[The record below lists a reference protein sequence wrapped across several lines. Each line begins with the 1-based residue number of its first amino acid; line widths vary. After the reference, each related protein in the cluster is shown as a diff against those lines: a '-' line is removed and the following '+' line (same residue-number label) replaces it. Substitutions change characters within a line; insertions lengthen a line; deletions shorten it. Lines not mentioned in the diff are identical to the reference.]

1 MAEAA
6 GVEGYVEFRGSEIGA
21 KCWSIM
27 TAQAR
32 RQGRKVK
39 SYGDSG
45 QGPDGGESLDIAAE
59 RGQQV
64 VSHRAV
70 DEGQV
75 AVRVEEAEA
84 AAIRPMAEA
93 TVAAARGVSS
103 RLDCCQSQAN
113 NISSRAA
120 AGRVTQD
127 SRRGAKQQ
135 RGLKG
140 RGQ

>member
-6 GVEGYVEFRGSEIGA
+6 GVEGCIECRGSEIGA

-32 RQGRKVK
+32 RRGRKVK
-39 SYGDSG
+39 AYGDS
-45 QGPDGGESLDIAAE
+45 GESLDIAAE
-59 RGQQV
+59 RVQQV

-70 DEGQV
+70 DEGQA

-93 TVAAARGVSS
+93 TIAAARGVSS
-103 RLDCCQSQAN
+103 RRD
-113 NISSRAA
+113 
-120 AGRVTQD
+120 
-127 SRRGAKQQ
+127 RRPTT
-135 RGLKG
+135 
-140 RGQ
+140 